1 MAQKLINGYSWNS
14 ISPRC
19 ALKVNLQKAFD
30 TIDLGFM
37 LKVLKILQF
46 PIQFIKWIRNFLT
59 KSRFSV
65 AINGGLA
72 WFFKGGSGIRQGDP
86 LSPYLFVMVMNV
98 LSRLLNL
105 KRQFGVFKWH
115 PRCRR
120 VNLTHLCFV
129 DDMLIFVNGDLD
141 SVLGVKRILH
151 VFYLLSDLK
160 LNVGKIEIFAGGVG
174 TEVVA

>member
-72 WFFKGGSGIRQGDP
+72 
-86 LSPYLFVMVMNV
+86 
-98 LSRLLNL
+98 
-105 KRQFGVFKWH
+105 
-115 PRCRR
+115 
-120 VNLTHLCFV
+120 
-129 DDMLIFVNGDLD
+129 
-141 SVLGVKRILH
+141 
-151 VFYLLSDLK
+151 
-160 LNVGKIEIFAGGVG
+160 
-174 TEVVA
+174 